1 MVRILL
7 ALFIFLPLS
16 SVFATT
22 PSSALRFSPLPML
35 SEHLVKEQF
44 LSFCSSL
51 AELTD
56 QNVSLIYKKDYQEL
70 LDALHNDEV
79 DLAYLG
85 PLPYV
90 MARRTDNDI
99 VPVVRFLNRQQQ
111 ATYTCSLVTFGDN
124 QPNLDSAYSTVALTQ
139 PYSTCG
145 YLATESLL
153 APLQHSLSD
162 CPYTYVGDH
171 EQAAL
176 SVIRG
181 DAVLAGVKTTIARQ
195 YENLGLTI
203 IDESPPLPGFL
214 LVANRRTLDP
224 ATIDRLR
231 EDLLALNETVANGA
245 KSPLQWGKMIRYGM
259 IEANDKDYD
268 PIRDLLTRFPVPEIS
283 P

>member
-1 MVRILL
+1 MFRILL

-16 SVFATT
+16 SVFAAT
-22 PSSALRFSPLPML
+22 PSSTLRFSPLPML

-51 AELTD
+51 SELTC
-56 QNVSLIYKKDYQEL
+56 QNVSLIYKKDYQDL
-70 LDALHNDEV
+70 LKALHNDEL

-90 MARRTDNDI
+90 MARKTDPDI
-99 VPVVRFLNRQQQ
+99 IPVVRFLDKHQK
-111 ATYTCSLVTFGDN
+111 ATYTCSLVTFGHN
-124 QPNLDSAYSTVALTQ
+124 HPNLDADYPTIALTQ

-145 YLATESLL
+145 YLVTESLL
-153 APLQHSLSD
+153 SPYQHSLND

-176 SVIRG
+176 AVIRG
-181 DAVLAGVKTTIARQ
+181 DAALAGVKTTIARR

-203 IDESPPLPGFL
+203 LDESAPLPGFL

-224 ATIDRLR
+224 ATIDQLR
-231 EDLLALNETVANGA
+231 SDLLSLNHAFSADQKE
-245 KSPLQWGKMIRYGM
+245 KPEWGKMIRYGM
-259 IEANDKDYD
+259 IEAHDEDYD
-268 PIRDLLTRFPVPEIS
+268 AIRALLTRFPVPEIL